1 MLSLLQIPCQHDLC
15 TGVAESQPAFCYGC
29 DKVLCRVH
37 LDGPAHTDCREIQVR
52 SSLCGRDGLIIRY
65 PGKRM
70 IDRYVSLHLYHMI
83 THKKQFEDA
92 LRDLSV
98 DALQERLRILR
109 PGRTVTEITMPDFT
123 EIPEE
128 CHGGLNIHIPL
139 LFDDGVKWMLRLNGY
154 DRDHA
159 PFEVSK
165 YVRESEVATMTALQS
180 VTNLV
185 AQVHDWGMGTMSKS
199 NGEHSHS
206 PRHCDLKLMTA

>member
-1 MLSLLQIPCQHDLC
+1 MLSLPQLPCQHDLC
-15 TGVAESQPAFCYGC
+15 TGIAETRPAFCYGC

-52 SSLCGRDGLIIRY
+52 SSLRGRDGLTIRY
-65 PGKRM
+65 PGKSL
-70 IDRYVSLHLYHMI
+70 IDRYVSLHQYHMI
-83 THKKQFEDA
+83 SHEKQFEEA
-92 LRDLSV
+92 LRDLSI

-109 PGRTVTEITMPDFT
+109 PEQTVTEISVPDPS

-154 DRDHA
+154 DRDHG

-180 VTNLV
+180 VTKLV
-185 AQVHDWGMGTMSKS
+185 ARVHDWGVGTLSKS
-199 NGEHSHS
+199 KGEHSHS
-206 PRHCDLKLMTA
+206 PKHCDLRLNAT

>member
-1 MLSLLQIPCQHDLC
+1 
-15 TGVAESQPAFCYGC
+15 
-29 DKVLCRVH
+29 
-37 LDGPAHTDCREIQVR
+37 
-52 SSLCGRDGLIIRY
+52 
-65 PGKRM
+65 
-70 IDRYVSLHLYHMI
+70 MI

-109 PGRTVTEITMPDFT
+109 PRRTVTEISLPDPS

-154 DRDHA
+154 NRDHA

-180 VTNLV
+180 VTKLV
-185 AQVHDWGMGTMSKS
+185 AQVHDWGMGTLSKS
-199 NGEHSHS
+199 NGEQFFS
-206 PRHCDLKLMTA
+206 PRYCHLKLIPA